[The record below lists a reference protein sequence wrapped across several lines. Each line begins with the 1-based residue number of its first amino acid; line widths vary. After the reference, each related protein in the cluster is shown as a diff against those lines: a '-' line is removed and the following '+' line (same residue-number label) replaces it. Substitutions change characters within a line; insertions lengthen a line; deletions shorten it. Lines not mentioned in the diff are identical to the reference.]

1 MRRLPP
7 ATVTPQGA
15 LLRGKGAALLEETP
29 AGVHDLLAAFVTPAT
44 GSAASDEDDDTPRG
58 DAQNVEF
65 GGWSSPEEV
74 SRHLPF
80 EQGRLLCALWALTRR
95 ERAGGRGAAG
105 R

>member
-7 ATVTPQGA
+7 AAVTPQGA
-15 LLRGKGAALLEETP
+15 LLRGKGAALFEETP

-74 SRHLPF
+74 TRHRALVW
-80 EQGRLLCALWALTRR
+80 GRVLCAF
-95 ERAGGRGAAG
+95 GR
-105 R
+105 